1 MSSVSSPAGPEPTP
15 DVARCPS
22 PTHPV
27 PAAGPGSEGDVGG
40 QGAVVPAVQADAG
53 LSTAEVGIAGVGVAS
68 GREADNSAAGGQLV
82 VLTNS
87 KVLLGGNG

>member
-1 MSSVSSPAGPEPTP
+1 
-15 DVARCPS
+15 
-22 PTHPV
+22 
-27 PAAGPGSEGDVGG
+27 
-40 QGAVVPAVQADAG
+40 
-53 LSTAEVGIAGVGVAS
+53 VGIAGVGVAS